1 MTYKNS
7 LPITIIYF
15 FLMLN
20 SIYSTKA
27 QEKRYKEQ
35 HRPQF
40 HFSPSN
46 NWCNDPNGLVYSKG
60 IYHLFYQYNPFGNV
74 WGHMTWAH
82 STSKDLLHWKQL
94 PDAIKEEDGI
104 MAFSGSCVIDKFN
117 SSSFGKDKNL
127 PMVAV
132 YTAHRENVNQS
143 QALAYSLDNGFTW
156 TKYKNNP
163 VLDMHKKDFRDPKV
177 SWYAKKQYWVMAVM
191 MPKEHIV
198 QFYNST
204 DLKSWKHL
212 SDFGPAGDTAA
223 VWECPDLTEVSIE
236 NSKQKKWVLQTSQ
249 NAGMQYFI
257 GDFDGTTFKNQTEP
271 GILRPDYGSDYYA
284 AVSYNNLPINAQPIS
299 IGWLNNWNYANEIP
313 TTPWKGAMSL
323 PRNYHLKRMAG
334 NLLLVQQPIDAVK
347 SLRYDLNKIADISVT
362 HSSKLPVN
370 GDQFEIKFS
379 VEPGASSAAGV
390 RLALGGK
397 EFFEVGYDNKTG
409 KVYTDRTHS
418 SESFKNKNFQQINRS
433 EQAVTPKQKKIL
445 FDIFYDHSVIEVFV
459 NGGEMV
465 FTCQIFPE
473 EGHDGIEFFSQDR
486 RSLFSDI
493 SFWKMRSVW

>member
-1 MTYKNS
+1 MTFKK
-7 LPITIIYF
+7 LPSINVILFYLTLVTIH
-15 FLMLN
+15 
-20 SIYSTKA
+20 SAEA
-27 QEKRYKEQ
+27 QEKPYSEQ
-35 HRPQF
+35 YRPQF

-94 PDAIKEEDGI
+94 PNAIKEEDGI

-117 SSSFGKDKNL
+117 SSGFAKNKNS

-132 YTAHRENVNQS
+132 YTAHQENVNQS
-143 QALAYSLDNGFTW
+143 QALAYSLDDGFTW
-156 TKYKNNP
+156 TKYANNP
-163 VLDMHKKDFRDPKV
+163 VLDKHKKDFRDPKV
-177 SWYAKKQYWVMAVM
+177 SWYAKKRYWVMAVM
-191 MPKEHIV
+191 MPNEHIV

-223 VWECPDLTEVSIE
+223 VWECPDLMEVSVE

-257 GDFDGTTFKNQTEP
+257 GDFDGKTFTNETKA

-284 AVSYNNLPINAQPIS
+284 AVSYNNLPLNAQPIS

-323 PRNYHLKRMAG
+323 PRNYRLKKIAG
-334 NLLLVQQPIDAVK
+334 NLLLVQQPIDAVS
-347 SLRYDLNKIADISVT
+347 SLRYDRQKIANISVT
-362 HSSKLPVN
+362 HSSRLPVK
-370 GDQFEIKFS
+370 GEQFEIKFS
-379 VEPGASSAAGV
+379 VEPGASSAAGI
-390 RLALGGK
+390 RLASGGDDY
-397 EFFEVGYDNKTG
+397 FEVGYDNKTG
-409 KVYTDRTHS
+409 KVYADRTHS
-418 SESFKNKNFQQINRS
+418 SKSFKNKNFQQINRF
-433 EQAVTPKQKKIL
+433 EKVVTLNEKKIQ
-445 FDIFYDHSVIEVFV
+445 FNIFYDHSIVEVFI
-459 NGGEMV
+459 NGGETV

-473 EGHDGIEFFSQDR
+473 KGQDGIEFFSHDKH
-486 RSLFSDI
+486 SFFSDI